1 MNTVFVDVD
10 TQLDF
15 LYPAGALYVPGAELL
30 VPIIERLNRH
40 AAAHG
45 ITVLS
50 TMDAHTENDPEFR
63 AWPPHCIAG
72 TQGQHKAAATLLD
85 PRVVVSNCEGAFS
98 LAGAQQIL
106 LEKQTVDAF
115 ATVTLPRVLDA
126 LGAERYIVYGVVTEV
141 CVIAMAGGLLAAK
154 KQVAVVEDAV
164 KELRAEDGARALAEI
179 RSLGGSVITL
189 SEALAR

>member
-1 MNTVFVDVD
+1 
-10 TQLDF
+10 L
-15 LYPAGALYVPGAELL
+15 
-30 VPIIERLNRH
+30 R
-40 AAAHG
+40 
-45 ITVLS
+45 
-50 TMDAHTENDPEFR
+50 
-63 AWPPHCIAG
+63 
-72 TQGQHKAAATLLD
+72 
-85 PRVVVSNCEGAFS
+85 FS